1 MRSNQGFIH
10 SFRKYVPSVCCVT
23 GFPESAAKRHASP
36 GSSRDSFTGR
46 AGWARRSS
54 PDSGAH
60 GAQRAVGAGRRGQD
74 LRQAW
79 AAAVFPLLR
88 RPWLPNE
95 ERILRPDVQLW
106 RAPLSVAAGQPRDL
120 AEHAWSGSSRAPV
133 QEGAVG
139 RGGRVLGGFVAA
151 SGDMRSHI
159 ELTTFGDSPHL
170 PKDT

>member
-1 MRSNQGFIH
+1 M
-10 SFRKYVPSVCCVT
+10 
-23 GFPESAAKRHASP
+23 
-36 GSSRDSFTGR
+36 
-46 AGWARRSS
+46 
-54 PDSGAH
+54 
-60 GAQRAVGAGRRGQD
+60 GAGRRGQD

-79 AAAVFPLLR
+79 AAPIFPLLR

-159 ELTTFGDSPHL
+159 ELSTSGDSPHL